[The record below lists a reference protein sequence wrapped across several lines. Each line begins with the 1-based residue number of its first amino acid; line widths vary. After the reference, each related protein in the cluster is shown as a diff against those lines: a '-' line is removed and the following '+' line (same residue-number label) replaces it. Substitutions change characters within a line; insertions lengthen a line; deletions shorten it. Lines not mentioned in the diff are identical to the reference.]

1 MQVESLRRRLHP
13 VVTTLRRPAVRRA
26 VGGLIMVLSFGYL
39 AHVVASNWGD
49 LAAYDWQID
58 LSQAVLA
65 FVCYSIALGGAVS
78 GWILIMQRLAPS
90 TRLSRHLKYY
100 IYANLLRRLPAP
112 LLDVIGRVY
121 LYERE
126 GVRKPIMVA
135 ASLLEWA
142 VLLLSGTVVYLLAS
156 PFMPLPPVW
165 RSPLI
170 PLSMLTIGVVLI
182 RPATFRMILG
192 TVVQGD
198 VPISFR
204 YTDLLL
210 WLAVYSLVWIVGGLV
225 LHLGINSMYALPVDR
240 LPAVIGI
247 WAVSGLIPTV
257 MLVTPVGLG
266 LKELSLTLLLGYLI
280 PPHIAVVVAL
290 LMRVALI
297 LFEII
302 WGIAALK
309 L

>member
-1 MQVESLRRRLHP
+1 MLVEGLRQRLHP
-13 VVTTLRRPAVRRA
+13 VVAILRRPAVRRA

-39 AHVVASNWGD
+39 ARVVVNNWGD
-49 LAAYDWQID
+49 LAAYNWKID

-65 FVCYSIALGGAVS
+65 FLCYSIALGGAIC
-78 GWILIMQRLAPS
+78 GWVLIMQRLTPS
-90 TRLSRHLKYY
+90 TSLSKHLKYY
-100 IYANLLRRLPAP
+100 IYANLLKRLPAP
-112 LLDVIGRVY
+112 LLDVLGRVY

-126 GVRKPIMVA
+126 GVSKPMMLS

-170 PLSMLTIGVVLI
+170 PLGMLIIGIVLI
-182 RPATFRMILG
+182 RPATFRLLLG
-192 TVVQGD
+192 FVGQGD
-198 VPISFR
+198 LPISFR

-210 WLAVYSLVWIVGGLV
+210 WLAVYSMVWVAGGVV
-225 LHLGINSMYALPVDR
+225 LHLGINSMYTLPMDR

-247 WAVSGLIPTV
+247 WAVSGLIPTL

-280 PPHIAVVVAL
+280 PAHLAVVVAL

-302 WGIAALK
+302 WGIVALR